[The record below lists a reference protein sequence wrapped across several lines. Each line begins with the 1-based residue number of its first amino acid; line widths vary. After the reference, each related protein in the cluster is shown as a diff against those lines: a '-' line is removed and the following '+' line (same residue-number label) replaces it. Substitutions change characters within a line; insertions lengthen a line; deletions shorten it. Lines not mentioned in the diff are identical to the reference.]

1 MNLRDRVLNDAKSS
15 LISFQEKG
23 FIDNMNLITVDE
35 NEVTYKRKGKG
46 IRKIDKNYSLEFLDI
61 HENKDYICRL
71 NDGSTI
77 QAYYLF
83 NENNDSLK
91 EASLKYFPNPGLELG
106 IIFELIQEE
115 NIEERKAFIN
125 EFTYDENFKRSS
137 NYVRIDFKPSD
148 KNEIL
153 HPCTHIHIGAK
164 NELRLNVSRVPLLSE
179 FIEFILF
186 TYYKEEWVKYTFNIK
201 EEINLKDKDF
211 FKTNN
216 IDISSYIKKRKLIIE
231 EDLLKA
237 HLTEN
242 EKNMYTITL

>member
-1 MNLRDRVLNDAKSS
+1 MNLRDIVLNDARNS

-23 FIDNMNLITVDE
+23 FIDNMNLIISDE

-71 NDGSTI
+71 NDGSII
-77 QAYYLF
+77 QAYYVF
-83 NENNDSLK
+83 DKNNEFLK

-106 IIFELIQEE
+106 IIFDLIQEE
-115 NIEERKAFIN
+115 NIEERKAFIS

-137 NYVRIDFKPSD
+137 NYIRIDFKPSD
-148 KNEIL
+148 KNEII
-153 HPCTHIHIGAK
+153 HPCSHIHIGAK

-201 EEINLKDKDF
+201 EEIDLKDKDF

-216 IDISSYIKKRKLIIE
+216 IEINSYIKKRKAIIE
-231 EDLLKA
+231 KELLKA

-242 EKNMYTITL
+242 EKHMYTITL